1 METTC
6 VWSPQHHTQV
16 NSLKGLIGL
25 KFILVTLKFTEKK
38 IRNKIVVIC
47 KFTAKRY
54 GRKLTK
60 RKYA

>member
-1 METTC
+1 MFGVPNTTLRF
-6 VWSPQHHTQV
+6 

-38 IRNKIVVIC
+38 IQNKIVVIC